1 MLRSFPL
8 DVTVELCEWRS
19 RLTVKGELDALTAP
33 RLRHAVSDQLWRGRA
48 VELDLSAVDFI
59 DASGLRLLESL
70 RESARDISI
79 SACSPA
85 IRRLLSVLDLTDTW
99 LAGAWNHSVDA
110 PSGPVAT
117 SRVGAVVR

>member
-48 VELDLSAVDFI
+48 VELDLSAVEFI
-59 DASGLRLLESL
+59 DAAGLRLLESL

-79 SACSPA
+79 SECSPA
-85 IRRLLSVLDLTDTW
+85 IRRLLSVLGLTDTW
-99 LAGAWNHSVDA
+99 LAGTWNDCVDA

-117 SRVGAVVR
+117 PRIGAVLG

>member
-19 RLTVKGELDALTAP
+19 RLTVKGELDALTGP
-33 RLRHAVSDQLWRGRA
+33 RLRRAVSDQLWRGRA

-70 RESARDISI
+70 RESARDVSI

-85 IRRLLSVLDLTDTW
+85 MRRLLSVLDLTDTW
-99 LAGAWNHSVDA
+99 LAGAWTDGIGA
-110 PSGPVAT
+110 PSAAARTP
-117 SRVGAVVR
+117 RVGAVLP